1 MAYASIQELHEDF
14 RAKSRAIFDQ
24 FPYDEEVLRKN
35 QAMNAPLAALKE
47 EHDAALEAFKVE
59 QAARNEAGRAAIA
72 ARNAAQ

>member
-14 RAKSRAIFDQ
+14 RAKAQVIFDQ

-47 EHDAALEAFKVE
+47 EHDAAIAAFKVE
-59 QAARNEAGRAAIA
+59 QAARKEAGRDAIA
-72 ARNAAQ
+72 ARNAE

>member
-14 RAKSRAIFDQ
+14 RAKAQAIFDQ

-47 EHDAALEAFKVE
+47 EHDAALEALKVE

>member
-35 QAMNAPLAALKE
+35 QEMNAPLAALKE
-47 EHDAALEAFKVE
+47 EHAAALEAFQVE
-59 QAARNEAGRAAIA
+59 QAAIKEAGRAAIA

>member
-14 RAKSRAIFDQ
+14 RAKAQAIFDQ

-59 QAARNEAGRAAIA
+59 QADRKAEARAALA
-72 ARNAAQ
+72 ARNAT

>member
-47 EHDAALEAFKVE
+47 EHAAALEAFKVE
-59 QAARNEAGRAAIA
+59 QAARKEAGRAAIA
-72 ARNAAQ
+72 ARNAE

>member
-14 RAKSRAIFDQ
+14 RAKAQVIFDQ

-47 EHDAALEAFKVE
+47 EHDAAIAAFKVE
-59 QAARNEAGRAAIA
+59 QAARNEAGRAALA
-72 ARNAAQ
+72 ARNAE